1 MAGPIKVFVKGLGK
15 VAFPEGTSKEVMSDA
30 ISKQLD
36 MSEAARFARA
46 KEQGFNID
54 DTYIHNTQNIKHDF
68 DFDLNRRGDMT
79 LSNANSPGVAMTSL
93 VGDFFNKGADD
104 LYKKADYPGEANI
117 PVKLPVDDALYDVG
131 SLAEFADELENHA
144 VYDMGIDWN
153 KIQNPEDLYD
163 DYLPVA
169 KSYVEKLES
178 KGYKG
183 VSFAD
188 EEYGGK
194 SVAIFQPKNVR
205 SIHAAFDPAKK
216 GSSNLLASVAGG
228 AVGLSALGGSGESY
242 AESLLKMP
250 PQQTIEAAKYPVFSQ
265 VAELLR
271 KADTPIGP
279 LFEALPNLLDKWAY
293 GAQDVTLQDQIMSAL
308 EL

>member
-15 VAFPEGTSKEVMSDA
+15 VAFPEGTAPNVMSDA

-36 MSEAARFARA
+36 MSEAARFGRA

-68 DFDLNRRGDMT
+68 DFDPSRRGDMT

-104 LYKKADYPGEANI
+104 LYRKAGSTGEANI
-117 PVKLPVDDALYDVG
+117 PVKLPGDDDLYDAG

-144 VYDMGIDWN
+144 VYDMGIDWD
-153 KIQNPEDLYD
+153 KVQNPEDLYE

-194 SVAIFQPKNVR
+194 SIAIFQPKNVR

-228 AVGLSALGGSGESY
+228 AVGLGALGSDESF
-242 AESLLKMP
+242 AESLLQP
-250 PQQTIEAAKYPVFSQ
+250 DQTIEAIKYPVFSQ

-293 GAQDVTLQDQIMSAL
+293 GASDVTLQNKIMAAL
-308 EL
+308 EI